1 MTRTRRAWVLA
12 SVLLGLVAA
21 GCSDGGPSDM
31 ERAAAAIAAAASAT
45 LPSTTLAPSTTVA
58 PSPAPSPSPST
69 STAPGSTPA
78 PVTTP
83 TTAPAGLGTG
93 ARGAEVAALE
103 LRLEAL
109 HYDVGT
115 VDDLYDQ
122 NTAYGVMAFQKVTG
136 MGRTGRAT
144 DDVIAALA
152 TATAPPALVPTGG
165 ENRVEIDIPRQVLF
179 LYKANTLQKILT
191 ISSGNNKRFCSEGYC
206 RRAVTPGG
214 SYGFYRQ
221 GRGWETGPLGS
232 LYNPIYFN
240 GGIAVHGSKSV
251 PAQPASHGCVRI
263 PMSAAEWFPDQVH
276 IGMPV
281 HVVGVPGQ
289 PPNPEAQLA
298 SATTTTSPGGTAP
311 PATAGPTPVTPPP
324 TTAPGLL
331 GGLLT
336 PR

>member
-1 MTRTRRAWVLA
+1 MA

-31 ERAAAAIAAAASAT
+31 ERAAAEIAAAASAT
-45 LPSTTLAPSTTVA
+45 TIPSTTTAPSSTVA
-58 PSPAPSPSPST
+58 PSTST
-69 STAPGSTPA
+69 SVAPASTVA
-78 PVTTP
+78 GVTTP
-83 TTAPAGLGTG
+83 TTAPPGLGTG

-103 LRLEAL
+103 RRLQAL
-109 HYDVGT
+109 QYDVGT
-115 VDDLYDQ
+115 VDDVYDQ

-144 DDVIAALA
+144 DDVVAALA

-179 LYKANTLQKILT
+179 LYKANTLQKIVT
-191 ISSGNNKRFCSEGYC
+191 ISSGNNQRFCSEGWC

-221 GRGWETGPLGS
+221 ARGWETGPLGS
-232 LYNPIYFN
+232 MYNPIYFN

-251 PAQPASHGCVRI
+251 PAQPASHGCIRI
-263 PMSAAEWFPDQVH
+263 PMGVAEWFPGQVH

-281 HVVGVPGQ
+281 HVVGVPGE
-289 PPNPEAQLA
+289 PPNPQAALA
-298 SATTTTSPGGTAP
+298 STTTTPAAAPTTPTTAAP
-311 PATAGPTPVTPPP
+311 VPTTPPP
-324 TTAPGLL
+324 TTVPGLL
-331 GGLLT
+331 DGLLKPT
-336 PR
+336 

>member
-1 MTRTRRAWVLA
+1 
-12 SVLLGLVAA
+12 
-21 GCSDGGPSDM
+21 M
-31 ERAAAAIAAAASAT
+31 ERAAAEIAAAASAT
-45 LPSTTLAPSTTVA
+45 TMPSTTTAPTPTVA
-58 PSPAPSPSPST
+58 PSTST
-69 STAPGSTPA
+69 SVAPGSTVA
-78 PVTTP
+78 GATAP

-103 LRLEAL
+103 RRLEAL

-122 NTAYGVMAFQKVTG
+122 NTAYGVTAFQKVTG

-251 PAQPASHGCVRI
+251 PAQPASHGCIRI
-263 PMSAAEWFPDQVH
+263 PMGAAEWFPGQVH

-281 HVVGVPGQ
+281 HVVGVPGE
-289 PPNPEAQLA
+289 PPNPEAALA
-298 SATTTTSPGGTAP
+298 STTTTPAAAAPTTA
-311 PATAGPTPVTPPP
+311 APTPTTAAPP
-324 TTAPGLL
+324 TTTPGLL
-331 GGLLT
+331 DGLLKPT
-336 PR
+336 